1 MQVPIT
7 TRGTHMSESRL
18 LKPTVYPNLGTDAHS
33 YKDAADAADAIASTD
48 TRPADTHAACTRR
61 QTALC
66 P

>member
-7 TRGTHMSESRL
+7 TRGTLMSQNL
-18 LKPTVYPNLGTDAHS
+18 LSKPTIYPNPDTDAHS
-33 YKDAADAADAIASTD
+33 YKDAADAAKANASTD
-48 TRPADTHAACTRR
+48 TRPAHTHAACERR